1 MKRFWIFVVGLFLLF
16 DTVTAA
22 SQKSV
27 LQFTKMVWNFGTI
40 QEKDGPVS
48 CRFDFVN
55 TGKTPIVIE
64 KVTVGCGCTTPKFSK
79 EPVRPGAKGSITVTY
94 NPKDRPGAFR
104 KEITVRSTGGGED
117 VLSVTGD
124 VVPSPKTT
132 ADRYPV
138 SVGALSLSTTSVN
151 LGYVARGKS
160 KSRAIEY
167 FNGTNRPVEVQL
179 VCRTP
184 RPSFTALPASVRIAA
199 GDQGAVTLRYDFT
212 ASDVWGMQSDTVDL
226 WIDGQL
232 VDTYLVASS
241 VATDDF
247 SEMTADEIAAAP
259 KAVFSA
265 QYYNFGNLKAGNE
278 LRRSFTLKNEGK
290 QPLIIRDMKLGPRMS
305 TTLDPDREIAAGETV
320 TFEVMMDTKDAGT
333 GKMMD
338 RIVLIVNDPTRPLR
352 ELRLAATIVD

>member
-1 MKRFWIFVVGLFLLF
+1 MKRFCIFIIGLFLLF
-16 DTVTAA
+16 DTVAAA
-22 SQKSV
+22 SPKSV
-27 LQFTKMVWNFGTI
+27 LQFTQMVWDFGTI

-55 TGKTPIVIE
+55 TGKTPVVIE

-79 EPVRPGAKGSITVTY
+79 EPVRPGAKGTITVTY

-151 LGYVARGKS
+151 LGYVPRGKS

-167 FNGTNRPVEVQL
+167 FNGTDRPVELQL
-179 VCRTP
+179 VSRNP
-184 RPSFTALPASVRIAA
+184 RPGFTALPTSVRIAA
-199 GDQGAVTLRYDFT
+199 GDQGAITVRYDFVS
-212 ASDVWGMQSDTVDL
+212 SDVWGMQSDTVDL

-232 VDTYLVASS
+232 VDTYLVASG
-241 VATDDF
+241 VATEDF
-247 SEMTADEIAAAP
+247 SAMTAAEIAEAP
-259 KAVFSA
+259 RAVFSS

-278 LRRSFTLKNEGK
+278 LRRSFTLKNDGK
-290 QPLIIRDMKLGPRMS
+290 QPLIIRDMKLGPYMS
-305 TTLDPDREIAAGETV
+305 TTLDPDREIAAGETLA
-320 TFEVMMDTKDAGT
+320 FDVMLDTKNFGP

-352 ELRLAATIVD
+352 ELRLAATIVN